1 MGRPKMLL
9 FDYGNTLV
17 YEPAFDREAGFRAVL
32 RYCAANPRGV
42 DARTLAQVYA
52 PVLERFLAASRAAEA
67 DLMDM
72 AAKRLM
78 YEELEL
84 RFSLDPLSLERV
96 FWDAAGPGR
105 PMPGIRALLTGLKA
119 RGIRSAVLS
128 NMNFREEN
136 LKERIRRYLP
146 ENDFEFI
153 LCSCEYATRKPA
165 PAFFRLAL
173 RKAGLSPEEVWYCG
187 DNPRADVW
195 GAHGAGLFPVHYVN
209 TELPCPYRSAADEL
223 EPDFPH
229 LRIGDWS
236 ELLPALDA
244 RQ

>member
-1 MGRPKMLL
+1 MKSLVKKQFIATALL
-9 FDYGNTLV
+9 IVAAFFVLALALIPLTYGVFREQASQTLQTCADGIASAAQGFLSERDGTV
-17 YEPAFDREAGFRAVL
+17 YIGSEFG
-32 RYCAANPRGV
+32 
-42 DARTLAQVYA
+42 
-52 PVLERFLAASRAAEA
+52 RFLA
-67 DLMDM
+67 M
-72 AAKRLM
+72 AGKIYNVTVQVAYKDG
-78 YEELEL
+78 E
-84 RFSLDPLSLERV
+84 
-96 FWDAAGPGR
+96 
-105 PMPGIRALLTGLKA
+105 I
-119 RGIRSAVLS
+119 
-128 NMNFREEN
+128 
-136 LKERIRRYLP
+136 
-146 ENDFEFI
+146 I
-153 LCSCEYATRKPA
+153 LCSCEDATRKPA